1 MNNGGD
7 NTANEGKHLMGKNDM
22 NVLGQQFDGLNLR
35 SNELI
40 DVMDPSLC
48 AMPDTI
54 LLHIFGFI
62 LAIDEDFNRFSQ
74 CDRKFDRL
82 MRIMS
87 AHSWSKT
94 QLALEKTCRRLKAL
108 LGKDSTMKLL
118 YSPPDDPQGLQLEFN
133 YQVRS
138 LREKLFIVNGIWM
151 TKTFQSGGTRGRGTD
166 HLICHY
172 LDGANGLRR
181 IVDKILVQMEQPVSE
196 EELQAVGRF
205 HNHGLVTII
214 GPDDVVIPPQFPP
227 NGFKLFLRGDSIAY
241 LAEVVEQHMVQ
252 RLEAAMHAAVF
263 RSKPADRHPYPTVCP
278 EDLVFVDAMRGSFDL
293 PFCVV
298 GRHQKQG
305 RHICQ
310 KLSLALG
317 DAYKKWVWPETD
329 CMDDEIIGAVTMQR
343 LVRAIASRAGI
354 VKLSGPAFDCIAA
367 EILHFLAVIVIDA
380 FETSKSLWCHG
391 TDVARLR
398 TPLGLFNQVIA
409 DDIIC
414 DLSKRSLASSEDSI
428 HSENSHDSDRSFE
441 FNHLSNY
448 PPLSWTVD
456 EEGKL
461 VCVIIPRQIKDAA
474 VRLGM
479 KPLLDDQRWEVSEG
493 RTKKEEVKEALLMY
507 GLSLDDESSMLEE
520 DSESSMSGED
530 SDESGEYEHSES
542 GSDSGQGRS
551 GSESEF
557 ESESD

>member
-1 MNNGGD
+1 MSNGGD

-40 DVMDPSLC
+40 DVDPSLC

-87 AHSWSKT
+87 AHSWWKT

-118 YSPPDDPQGLQLEFN
+118 YSPTDDPQGLQLEFN

-172 LDGANGLRR
+172 IGGADGLRR
-181 IVDKILVQMEQPVSE
+181 TIDKILVQMEQPVTE
-196 EELQAVGRF
+196 EEYLLNGIW
-205 HNHGLVTII
+205 HNHGLV
-214 GPDDVVIPPQFPP
+214 IPPEFPP

-252 RLEAAMHAAVF
+252 RLEGAMQLAIF

-278 EDLVFVDAMRGSFDL
+278 DDIVFVDAMGTNFDL
-293 PFCVV
+293 DCCVV

-310 KLSLALG
+310 KLSLAFG
-317 DAYKKWVWPETD
+317 DRYKKWVWPEND
-329 CMDDEIIGAVTMQR
+329 CMDDEIIGAMTMQR

-398 TPLGLFNQVIA
+398 TLSGLVNQVIA

-414 DLSKRSLASSEDSI
+414 DLSKCSLASSEDSI
-428 HSENSHDSDRSFE
+428 HSENSHDSDSSFE

-507 GLSLDDESSMLEE
+507 GLSLDDESSMLDE
-520 DSESSMSGED
+520 DSESSMSGEE
-530 SDESGEYEHSES
+530 SDESGEYEPSES
-542 GSDSGQGRS
+542 GSEP

-557 ESESD
+557 ESEPESD